1 MAYTDQYVPK
11 EGSQEYKEQMN
22 HWDEDCRPQ
31 QYAAIAITTFVA
43 TVAVA
48 FRLYAQRA
56 YRRGWGVDDAFI
68 LIALLILYAE
78 FVASVLALN
87 NGAGLH
93 LVRVLSEDTNP
104 PHGLQNIYTNYWI
117 VALLWGPGVTYIK
130 LSILFL
136 YRRLL
141 FVQQRWFH
149 VALWGNVIYASALGI
164 ASTLLTILQCSP
176 VDYYW
181 TRYVSYYGYASP
193 SGKCLSNMRVYL
205 GLLQILSTA
214 SDVVIML
221 LPVPIIWNLIMPRSR
236 KFAISGVFFLGA
248 LTIASGAVRIGMI
261 FSSTNTEDGTWGNI
275 NTVTFTV
282 VEAAMGIICASLPS
296 SAPLFSRILKKLG
309 LRKHEPERLDGG
321 TLCEPGIIAN
331 QDAGPFVRIPS
342 PNPRLVVKQNSFH
355 ELFTPEKRGLAQVWS
370 PNGEGNRES
379 YVSHVEQP
387 ENGILVRNKI
397 EFSSDRRAGS
407 GKSIELSDRTMKQAL
422 EV

>member
-11 EGSQEYKEQMN
+11 EGSQDYKEQMN
-22 HWDEDCRPQ
+22 DWDEDYRPQ

-43 TVAVA
+43 TVAV
-48 FRLYAQRA
+48 FSRLYAQRA
-56 YRRGWGVDDAFI
+56 YMRGWGVDDAFI
-68 LIALLILYAE
+68 IVALLILYAE
-78 FVASVLALN
+78 FIASVLALN

-93 LVRVLSEDTNP
+93 LVRVLCEDTNP
-104 PHGLQNIYTNYWI
+104 PNGLQNIYTNYWI
-117 VALLWGPGVTYIK
+117 VALLWAPGVTYIK

-149 VALWGNVIYASALGI
+149 VALWGSAVYATALGI
-164 ASTLLTILQCSP
+164 ASLLLNVLQCSP

-193 SGKCLSNMRVYL
+193 SGKCLSNIRGYL

-214 SDVVIML
+214 SDVVILL
-221 LPVPIIWNLIMPRSR
+221 LPVPIIWNLIMPRSQR
-236 KFAISGVFFLGA
+236 FAISGVFFLGVLA
-248 LTIASGAVRIGMI
+248 IACGAVRIAMI
-261 FSSTNTEDGTWGNI
+261 ITSSNTEDMTWVNI

-296 SAPLFSRILKKLG
+296 SAPLFSRILKRLG
-309 LRKHEPERLDGG
+309 LRNEDPERLDGG
-321 TLCEPGIIAN
+321 IISGPPIIAS
-331 QDAGPFVRIPS
+331 QEAGPFVRIPS

-355 ELFTPEKRGLAQVWS
+355 ELFTPEKRALALVWS

-387 ENGILVRNKI
+387 EHGILVRNKI
-397 EFSSDRRAGS
+397 ELSSDRRTGS
-407 GKSIELSDRTMKQAL
+407 GKSIEMSVRKMKETL

>member
-22 HWDEDCRPQ
+22 HWDEDRRPQ

-43 TVAVA
+43 TVAVIS
-48 FRLYAQRA
+48 RLYAQRT

-68 LIALLILYAE
+68 LVALLILYAE
-78 FVASVLALN
+78 FIASVLVLN

-93 LVRVLSEDTNP
+93 QVRVLSEDTNS
-104 PHGLQNIYTNYWI
+104 PHGLQNIYHNYWI
-117 VALLWGPGVTYIK
+117 VALLWAPGVTYIK

-149 VALWGNVIYASALGI
+149 VALWVNVLYALALGI
-164 ASTLLTILQCSP
+164 ASLLLTVLQCSP

-181 TRYVSYYGYASP
+181 TRYVAYYGYASP
-193 SGKCLSNMRVYL
+193 SGKCLLNMREYL

-214 SDVVIML
+214 SDVVILL
-221 LPVPIIWNLIMPRSR
+221 LPVPIIWNLIMPRSQ

-248 LTIASGAVRIGMI
+248 LAIACGAVRIGMI
-261 FSSTNTEDGTWGNI
+261 FTTNNTEDGTWVNI

-296 SAPLFSRILKKLG
+296 SAPLFSHILKKLG
-309 LRKHEPERLDGG
+309 LRNEDPERLDGG
-321 TLCEPGIIAN
+321 LISDPPIIPS
-331 QDAGPFVRIPS
+331 QEVGSFVRIPS

-355 ELFTPEKRGLAQVWS
+355 ELFTPEKRALALVWS

-379 YVSHVEQP
+379 YVSQVEQP

-397 EFSSDRRAGS
+397 EFSSNRRTGS
-407 GKSIELSDRTMKQAL
+407 GKSIELSVRTTKQAL
-422 EV
+422 KV